1 MARQS
6 KAKAIYRLAERFR
19 DRCLK
24 RGQSLLWPGDPVW
37 TVEDLPSLGAASEE
51 RLRREVVRALRTLRT
66 INGEAAQALL
76 DERLAVYNEA
86 VSRGQVRA
94 PLVFDAEQD
103 EVAVLE
109 PLAGGSVSALV
120 TAAQQLVVGITAV
133 EVTAGRGL
141 DAMAP
146 HLSAQRSAEAP
157 NGLVITLRGWNL
169 EAPDEISAGRIM
181 LALLEDAFQ
190 RGSEERS
197 DRVRQEQFADFIDGS
212 ARWGDP
218 ATLSLVETWQRAG
231 LVRGDLMAPLP
242 LPRPPLSKWLLR
254 GLRRAVGGVG
264 ELAGGIKDEVG
275 QQVGATGNALFYQVL
290 EGWSLTR
297 EAGAEVALLR
307 KQAAERT
314 LSVKELRDRFEEVD
328 ELIRAARL
336 DRRTVAEDRP
346 FLIDLDLQLG
356 EALRL
361 AAVAYRRPE
370 LAEGAIGHLE
380 GALRRYAQEAAVTAT
395 QQASRHILLADAY
408 GSRYS
413 LEPSGTRRSDDL
425 RRAAEELA
433 AAKLPLAMLARGD
446 ERTKDLEQRWL
457 WRVIKTAQSA
467 YEEWIRQGRGGDGQA
482 VQTFRALLHEA
493 GQVDT
498 AGAERLPLH
507 PETPAGIS
515 RRDFYRAWRQIVWSR
530 YLATELHASDAEAEQ
545 WLQQVIEL
553 GLHTISV
560 GLAME
565 DPAPEDYSWLALV
578 YRMAAD
584 EDRVHEVFQQ
594 GLAQLPSEELRLVL
608 RVFVPSTAR
617 RPEDAGG
624 PGLAVRRLLGLPAAQ
639 AFPTAASREAYEAA
653 ELAVAAGSL
662 EQARVSLRQALANQT
677 EPNGAEGFQLRA
689 VLAEVEWLDGQF
701 GEAIE
706 SLEALV
712 GRGAR
717 MPAPLRALALVLLA
731 QAYLTRAE
739 YADDATDAQRTL
751 KVLRQ
756 ATRSLAGE
764 RPGRTAVTV
773 PAVRPALPGVRYVI
787 AVAANKGGVGKS
799 TVAVNL
805 ALALQAAGSRVG
817 LLDADLTGPS
827 VPIMLGIEAGS
838 QAATGLG
845 IVERYGLQV
854 LSIGTVLPEGSAVI
868 WRGPMM
874 GKAVG
879 QMIGEQ
885 AWGYPGPGG
894 RLEPLD
900 YLVVDLPP
908 GTSDVSISMSQAVP
922 IAGVVMVTTPSGV
935 AVEDVK
941 KAFAMFKRLGIPVL
955 GVVENMKYFAC
966 PDCGAQHEIFGPG
979 AGETLAREEGVD
991 YLGSLP
997 VDPQVSDIDQTGAP
1011 IVVRD
1016 AVSPTSQ
1023 TFAAVARDLIGR
1035 TATGA
1040 AANLPAARRRD
1051 ASHAPLRQ
1059 AIAHGLARASAT
1071 LGDLDGAFGQMERLL
1086 RLGRADAELAAAI
1099 AEIWLAQGWAAQR
1112 VNERE
1117 ADDLHRVL
1125 TGTDISEADAR
1136 QQLAATRSLARI
1148 ALQRH
1153 VLRGDRDSTKW
1164 IQEAAR
1170 YLSEARRLG
1179 EEVHQ
1184 PQDDLEREF
1193 DRRYVQEAV
1202 TQVWPRTP
1210 GDSRDGLFERVLVSL
1225 PQTRDGNALRLRLRA
1240 VAEAEPIQRGRAR
1253 DQLLEWLRLDR
1264 WGTERL
1270 KRLIVSVWRG
1280 RPVDVDDFVSPGGE
1294 MQAPTAPA
1302 VTGAAAGRGLSKPEQ
1317 TALTSMLDDAA
1328 MRAVWDQVVA
1338 DPWLP
1343 GDEEAAAKA
1352 RNILARM
1359 LLGSLSVSEASQA
1372 VFELKGGGA
1381 YSAELIV
1388 RRLAEAR
1395 QSSGP

>member
-1 MARQS
+1 M
-6 KAKAIYRLAERFR
+6 KVFVENLA
-19 DRCLK
+19 
-24 RGQSLLWPGDPVW
+24 SV
-37 TVEDLPSLGAASEE
+37 GAASEE

-66 INGEAAQALL
+66 MDCEAAQALL
-76 DERLAVYNEA
+76 DERRATYNDA
-86 VSRGQVRA
+86 VSCGRVRA
-94 PLVFDAEQD
+94 PLVFDAEYDQ
-103 EVAVLE
+103 VAALE
-109 PLAGGSVSALV
+109 PLAGGSVSVLV
-120 TAAQQLVVGITAV
+120 AAAQQLVVGITAV

-157 NGLVITLRGWNL
+157 TRLVITLRGWNL
-169 EAPDEISAGRIM
+169 EAPDEISAGRII
-181 LALLEDAFQ
+181 LALMEDAF
-190 RGSEERS
+190 RASEERP

-212 ARWGDP
+212 ARWGDS
-218 ATLSLVETWQRAG
+218 ATPSLVEAWQRAG
-231 LVRGDLMAPLP
+231 LVRGDLLAPLP
-242 LPRPPLSKWLLR
+242 LPRPPLSLRLLR
-254 GLRRAVGGVG
+254 SLRRAVGGAR
-264 ELAGGIKDEVG
+264 ELASGIKEEVG
-275 QQVGATGNALFYQVL
+275 LQIGATGTALFYQML

-297 EAGAEVALLR
+297 QAGAEVALLR

-314 LSVKELRDRFEEVD
+314 LSIKELRYRFGEVD

-336 DRRTVAEDRP
+336 DRRTLAEDRP
-346 FLIDLDLQLG
+346 FLIEFDLQLG

-370 LAEGAIGHLE
+370 LAGDAVRHLE
-380 GALRRYAQEAAVTAT
+380 GALQRYGQGAAAT
-395 QQASRHILLADAY
+395 LTLQARRHILLADAY

-433 AAKLPLAMLARGD
+433 EAKPPLAMLTRGD
-446 ERTKDLEQRWL
+446 ERTQHLEQRWL
-457 WRVIKTAQSA
+457 WRVITTAQSA
-467 YEEWIRQGRGGDGQA
+467 YEEWIRQGRGDGQA
-482 VQTFRALLHEA
+482 VQTFRALLHEV
-493 GQVDT
+493 GQVDA

-515 RRDFYRAWRQIVWSR
+515 QRDFYRAWRQIVWSR
-530 YLATELHASDAEAEQ
+530 YLATELHASDAEAGQ
-545 WLQQVIEL
+545 WLQQAVEL

-565 DPAPEDYSWLALV
+565 DPSPEDYSWLALV

-594 GLAQLPSEELRLVL
+594 GLAQLPSEELRLLL

-617 RPEDAGG
+617 RPEDAGA
-624 PGLAVRRLLGLPAAQ
+624 PRLAVRRLLGLPAAH
-639 AFPTAASREAYEAA
+639 AFPTLAAREAYEAA

-662 EQARVSLRQALANQT
+662 EQARVSLRQALAIRP

-689 VLAEVEWLDGQF
+689 VLAEVEVLDGQF

-712 GRGAR
+712 GGRAR
-717 MPAPLRALALVLLA
+717 MPAPLRAMALVLLA

-751 KVLRQ
+751 KVLWQ

-764 RPGRTAVTV
+764 RPTRAVATL
-773 PAVRPALPGVRYVI
+773 PTVRPALPGVRYVI

-805 ALALQAAGSRVG
+805 ALALQAAGARVG

-885 AWGYPGPGG
+885 AWGHPGADG

-941 KAFAMFKRLGIPVL
+941 KAFAMFKRLAIPVL

-991 YLGSLP
+991 YLGSVP
-997 VDPQVSDIDQTGAP
+997 VDQQASDIDQTGVP
-1011 IVVRD
+1011 IVMRD
-1016 AVSPTSQ
+1016 PVSPTSQ

-1040 AANLPAARRRD
+1040 AANVPAARRRD
-1051 ASHAPLRQ
+1051 ASHAPLRRE
-1059 AIAHGLARASAT
+1059 IAHGLARASAA
-1071 LGDLDGAFGQMERLL
+1071 LGDLDGALGQMERLL
-1086 RLGRADAELAAAI
+1086 RLGRADAELAAEI
-1099 AEIWLAQGWAAQR
+1099 AEVWLAQGWAAQR

-1117 ADDLHRVL
+1117 ADDLNRVL
-1125 TGTDISEADAR
+1125 TGTDVREADAR
-1136 QQLAATRSLARI
+1136 QQLAATRALARI

-1153 VLRGDRDSTKW
+1153 VLSGDRGSTKW
-1164 IQEAAR
+1164 IQEAER

-1184 PQDDLEREF
+1184 AQDDLEREF
-1193 DRRYVQEAV
+1193 DRRYIQEAV

-1210 GDSRDGLFERVLVSL
+1210 GDSRDGLFERLLLLL
-1225 PQTRDGNALRLRLRA
+1225 PQTRQGNALRLRLRG
-1240 VAEAEPIQRGRAR
+1240 VVEAEPIQRGTAR
-1253 DQLLEWLRLDR
+1253 DQLLEWLRLERRD
-1264 WGTERL
+1264 TERL
-1270 KRLIVSVWRG
+1270 TRLIVSVWRG
-1280 RPVDVDDFVSPGGE
+1280 RPVDVDDFVSPVGD
-1294 MQAPTAPA
+1294 MQVRTAPA
-1302 VTGAAAGRGLSKPEQ
+1302 VSSAVAGRVLSEAEQ
-1317 TALTSMLDDAA
+1317 TALTSMLDDASVS
-1328 MRAVWDQVVA
+1328 AVWDQVVA

-1343 GDEEAAAKA
+1343 RDAKA
-1352 RNILARM
+1352 AVRAQIILARM
-1359 LLGSLSVSEASQA
+1359 LIGSLSVSEASQA
-1372 VFELKGGGA
+1372 LFELKGGGA

-1395 QSSGP
+1395 QGRNHTPPSGVAGTLSESATKVAKDASELGQGQ